1 MSVFLG
7 LDASTSTCG
16 FAFTDENRKI
26 LHAGFIDLTKFGTN
40 REKSWAIINRLKT
53 EPLWPMIDRV
63 NLEAALSGFSGPSS
77 RTVVVK
83 LARFS
88 ATLQYVLEDTF
99 GLDKLN
105 LINATTA
112 RKQLFGK
119 ARIKGVKPK
128 EYVRS
133 MMDTL
138 YDTTPWQVKNKIG
151 NTDKRFEDILDSIV
165 ISVYAPAK

>member
-7 LDASTSTCG
+7 LDASTTTCG
-16 FAFTDENRKI
+16 FAFTDESRKI
-26 LHAGFIDLTKFGTN
+26 LCAGFIDLTPHTTN
-40 REKSWAIINRLKT
+40 RDKAWAIVNRLKT
-53 EPLWPMIDRV
+53 DPLWANIDRV

-105 LINATTA
+105 LVNATTA

-119 ARIKGVKPK
+119 ARLKGVKPK
-128 EYVRS
+128 EYVRA

-138 YDTTPWQVKNKIG
+138 YDTALWQVKNRIG
-151 NTDKRFEDILDSIV
+151 NVDKRFEDVLDSIV

>member
-1 MSVFLG
+1 MISLG
-7 LDASTSTCG
+7 LDASTTTCG
-16 FAFTDENRKI
+16 FAFTDETRKI
-26 LHAGFIDLTKFGTN
+26 LHAGFIDLTPFTTN
-40 REKSWAIINRLKT
+40 RDKAWAIINRLKT
-53 EPLWPMIDRV
+53 EQLWSKIDRV

-105 LINATTA
+105 LVNATTA

-119 ARIKGVKPK
+119 ARIRGTNPK
-128 EYVRS
+128 IFV
-133 MMDTL
+133 DTELSKL
-138 YDTTPWQVKNKIG
+138 YDISPWIIKNRIG
-151 NTDKRFEDILDSIV
+151 NIDKRMEDVKDAIV
-165 ISVYAPAK
+165 IATYEPN

>member
-1 MSVFLG
+1 MVSLG
-7 LDASTSTCG
+7 LDASTTTCG

-26 LHAGFIDLTKFGTN
+26 LHASFIDLTKFDTN
-40 REKSWAIINRLKT
+40 RAKAWGIIERLKT
-53 EPLWPMIDRV
+53 EPLWSKIDRV

-77 RTVVVK
+77 RTVVIK

-88 ATLQYVLEDTF
+88 ATLQYVLEDVF
-99 GLDKLN
+99 GLDKLV
-105 LINATTA
+105 LVNATTA

-119 ARIKGVKPK
+119 ARQKGIKPK
-128 EYVRS
+128 EYVRA

-151 NTDKRFEDILDSIV
+151 NVDKRFEDVLDSIV
-165 ISVYAPAK
+165 ISAYAPTK

>member
-1 MSVFLG
+1 MTSLG

-40 REKSWAIINRLKT
+40 REKAWGIINQLKT
-53 EPLWPMIDRV
+53 EPLWDKVDRV
-63 NLEAALSGFSGPSS
+63 VLESALSGFSGPSS
-77 RTVVVK
+77 RTVVIK

-99 GLDKLN
+99 GLDKLV
-105 LINATTA
+105 LVNATTA

-128 EYVRS
+128 EFVRTS
-133 MMDTL
+133 MDVL

-151 NTDKRFEDILDSIV
+151 NVDKRVADILDAIV
-165 ISVYAPAK
+165 LSAYAPTK

>member
-1 MSVFLG
+1 MISLG
-7 LDASTSTCG
+7 LDASTTTCG
-16 FAFTDENRKI
+16 FAFTDETRKI
-26 LHAGFIDLTKFGTN
+26 LHAGFIDLTPFTTN
-40 REKSWAIINRLKT
+40 RDKAWAIINRLKT
-53 EPLWPMIDRV
+53 EQLWSKIDRV

-105 LINATTA
+105 LVNATTA

-119 ARIKGVKPK
+119 ARINGVKPK
-128 EYVRS
+128 EFVRAS
-133 MMDTL
+133 MDVL

-151 NTDKRFEDILDSIV
+151 NVDKRYEDVLDAIV
-165 ISVYAPAK
+165 SAVHTPTK